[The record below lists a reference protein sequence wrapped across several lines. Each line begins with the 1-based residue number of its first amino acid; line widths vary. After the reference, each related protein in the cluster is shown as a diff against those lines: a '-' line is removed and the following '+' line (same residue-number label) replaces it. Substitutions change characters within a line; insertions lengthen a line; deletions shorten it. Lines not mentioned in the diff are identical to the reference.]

1 MAQRIEKE
9 ADRERE
15 KWEAKT
21 QELARKHEVQLRKLK
36 EEKDIE
42 KEEWMDQNE
51 KRMEEQK

>member
-42 KEEWMDQNE
+42 KEEWMNQNE